1 MPSFF
6 EGLRRI
12 LTGQD
17 VFKPG
22 EDADGVTYKNKQDD
36 LDSDAPVIDP
46 GQQQSS
52 SQYTGTATTT
62 RTEGPAVIPQC
73 VVEHVESRVSGPY
86 LDVSVTIKNM
96 SPVQVMLDKILL
108 LGKTHELDYAL
119 APGSSREFV
128 SVYNGPLLTNRNYT
142 HSEVQ
147 YRNEQDGE
155 YYSAIHNAEFEQQ
168 PDNTYTIN
176 RIRFLPPVK
185 HLT

>member
-1 MPSFF
+1 MPTFF
-6 EGLRRI
+6 EGLKRI
-12 LTGQD
+12 LTGQQ

-22 EDADGVTYKNKQDD
+22 EDADGVTHRDEQADV
-36 LDSDAPVIDP
+36 DSDAPVINP
-46 GQQQSS
+46 S
-52 SQYTGTATTT
+52 SQPASQYVGGATTT
-62 RTEGPAVIPQC
+62 RTSGPAIIPQC
-73 VVEHVESRVSGPY
+73 VVEEVESRISGPY

-96 SPVQVMLDKILL
+96 SQVTVMLDKILL
-108 LGKTHELDYAL
+108 LGRTRELDYSL
-119 APGSSREFV
+119 APGASREFV

-155 YYSAIHNAEFEQQ
+155 YHSAIHNAEFEQQ

-176 RIRFLPPVK
+176 RIRFIPPVK